1 MFNLNSLTPTYA
13 FESLSFGT
21 DVDKSSGGTSLPDED
36 LYRMTN
42 LMQKL
47 TADVS

>member
-1 MFNLNSLTPTYA
+1 MFNLNALTPAYA

-21 DVDKSSGGTSLPDED
+21 NMDKWLVRVTD
-36 LYRMTN
+36 

-47 TADVS
+47 TADVSGQPRQG